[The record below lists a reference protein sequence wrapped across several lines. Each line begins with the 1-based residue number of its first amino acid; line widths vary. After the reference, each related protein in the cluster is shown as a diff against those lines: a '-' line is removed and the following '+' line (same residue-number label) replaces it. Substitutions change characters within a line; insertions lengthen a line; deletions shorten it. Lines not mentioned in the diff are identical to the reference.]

1 MQLLTEAINQNWQA
15 EKIQSWVEKNTKEFF
30 TFHPETKL
38 KLLRSLNQK
47 QIWQAF
53 ELLLELPQFMAV
65 DLDKRLVLMLQSFP
79 HLRSW
84 ERNGLWEVSFRRRIK
99 EHTHV
104 SMVAPEIELVIP
116 G

>member
-1 MQLLTEAINQNWQA
+1 
-15 EKIQSWVEKNTKEFF
+15 
-30 TFHPETKL
+30 
-38 KLLRSLNQK
+38 
-47 QIWQAF
+47 
-53 ELLLELPQFMAV
+53 MAV
-65 DLDKRLVLMLQSFP
+65 DLDKRLVLILQSFP